1 MSVQAG
7 KPISVEAPTAKH
19 LSERHVC
26 GAACGGPSQSLP
38 LSPSV
43 RFRSNTYQ
51 SLKNIQGKKNES
63 IKSQDVGSSPHL
75 FLRASLCD

>member
-26 GAACGGPSQSLP
+26 GAACGGPSHSLA

-51 SLKNIQGKKNES
+51 FLKDIQGQEK
-63 IKSQDVGSSPHL
+63 
-75 FLRASLCD
+75 